1 MSRIPI
7 LCKPL
12 SEIGTGY
19 SKIDDA
25 EECANCGSHLFYPI
39 QEFGLVKVLDDVEG
53 VAVVNVQ
60 LFCAV
65 CGMEMGGYSLVE
77 EEDVIK
83 WFDDKDDADDYAIAL
98 KMVEWKNEWE
108 KEQAE
113 KLKKVKK

>member
-19 SKIDDA
+19 SKIDEA
-25 EECANCGSHLFYPI
+25 ETCANCGSHLFYPI

-77 EEDVIK
+77 EEDIVK
-83 WFDDKDDADDYAIAL
+83 RFDDKNDADYYTIAL
-98 KMVEWKNEWE
+98 WVKRDEER
-108 KEQAE
+108 AE
-113 KLKKVKK
+113 KSKKEEK